1 MSEATSTDDTIEA
14 RLAHF
19 AVQLNEQT
27 AQLRK
32 VEGERDEYRKLVLHL
47 KEENERLRRGLL
59 GQKAERLPRN
69 DAQLSLAIL
78 GMAMAGADSSSEAEA
93 AAAAVEKQLVKE
105 HTRCKPVRKP
115 LPVELPRVEIEI
127 VPPEVEREP
136 DAFEC
141 IGSETREVLE
151 RRPAAVVAVKL
162 VYKKFA
168 RKDRE
173 RGGETEVLVGETVEL
188 PIERGSAGPGFL
200 ADTIVRRWQDH
211 QPLNRLEVVYAR
223 DGLDLS
229 RSTLCT
235 WHGELGEL
243 ARPLHEA
250 MFIDALGS
258 PYLCVDATGV
268 LVLAKERCHNGHF
281 WVLVAPDRH
290 VLFRYSES
298 HDGAAV
304 DKLLPGYHGHLVADA
319 HIVYDHLYKTGNVV
333 EVGCWAH
340 ARRYWWKALGSDPER
355 ANIALVY
362 IGSLFRIER
371 TIASSPRKKKR
382 EVRQEKSKPIV
393 EAFFTWC
400 AAEQGRVLD
409 ESPVADAIQ
418 YAVNQKAALMRFL
431 DDGSLPM
438 HNNISELNLRRQV
451 VGRRN
456 WLFCGSEDGAE
467 INTIFVSLLASCR
480 MHRIEPLG
488 YMRDLLCLLPRWPKH
503 RVLDLAPVNWTQTV
517 AQAEV
522 QQALASNVFRQV
534 VLGQRT

>member
-1 MSEATSTDDTIEA
+1 VSEATSTDDTIEA

-19 AVQLNEQT
+19 AVQLNELT

-78 GMAMAGADSSSEAEA
+78 GMAMAGVDSSSEAEA

-115 LPVELPRVEIEI
+115 LPAELPRVEIEI

-211 QPLNRLEVVYAR
+211 QPLNRLEAVYAR

-235 WHGELGEL
+235 WHGELGGL
-243 ARPLHEA
+243 ARPVYEA

-281 WVLVAPDRH
+281 
-290 VLFRYSES
+290 
-298 HDGAAV
+298 
-304 DKLLPGYHGHLVADA
+304 
-319 HIVYDHLYKTGNVV
+319 
-333 EVGCWAH
+333 
-340 ARRYWWKALGSDPER
+340 
-355 ANIALVY
+355 
-362 IGSLFRIER
+362 
-371 TIASSPRKKKR
+371 
-382 EVRQEKSKPIV
+382 
-393 EAFFTWC
+393 
-400 AAEQGRVLD
+400 
-409 ESPVADAIQ
+409 
-418 YAVNQKAALMRFL
+418 
-431 DDGSLPM
+431 
-438 HNNISELNLRRQV
+438 
-451 VGRRN
+451 
-456 WLFCGSEDGAE
+456 
-467 INTIFVSLLASCR
+467 
-480 MHRIEPLG
+480 
-488 YMRDLLCLLPRWPKH
+488 
-503 RVLDLAPVNWTQTV
+503 
-517 AQAEV
+517 
-522 QQALASNVFRQV
+522 
-534 VLGQRT
+534 

>member
-1 MSEATSTDDTIEA
+1 
-14 RLAHF
+14 
-19 AVQLNEQT
+19 
-27 AQLRK
+27 
-32 VEGERDEYRKLVLHL
+32 
-47 KEENERLRRGLL
+47 
-59 GQKAERLPRN
+59 
-69 DAQLSLAIL
+69 
-78 GMAMAGADSSSEAEA
+78 
-93 AAAAVEKQLVKE
+93 
-105 HTRCKPVRKP
+105 
-115 LPVELPRVEIEI
+115 
-127 VPPEVEREP
+127 
-136 DAFEC
+136 
-141 IGSETREVLE
+141 
-151 RRPAAVVAVKL
+151 
-162 VYKKFA
+162 
-168 RKDRE
+168 
-173 RGGETEVLVGETVEL
+173 
-188 PIERGSAGPGFL
+188 
-200 ADTIVRRWQDH
+200 VRRWQDH

-503 RVLDLAPVNWTQTV
+503 RVLDLAPVNWTQTL
-517 AQAEV
+517 AQSEV
-522 QQALASNVFRQV
+522 QQALAANVFRQV

>member
-168 RKDRE
+168 R
-173 RGGETEVLVGETVEL
+173 RG
-188 PIERGSAGPGFL
+188 
-200 ADTIVRRWQDH
+200 
-211 QPLNRLEVVYAR
+211 
-223 DGLDLS
+223 
-229 RSTLCT
+229 
-235 WHGELGEL
+235 
-243 ARPLHEA
+243 
-250 MFIDALGS
+250 
-258 PYLCVDATGV
+258 
-268 LVLAKERCHNGHF
+268 
-281 WVLVAPDRH
+281 
-290 VLFRYSES
+290 
-298 HDGAAV
+298 
-304 DKLLPGYHGHLVADA
+304 
-319 HIVYDHLYKTGNVV
+319 
-333 EVGCWAH
+333 
-340 ARRYWWKALGSDPER
+340 
-355 ANIALVY
+355 
-362 IGSLFRIER
+362 
-371 TIASSPRKKKR
+371 
-382 EVRQEKSKPIV
+382 
-393 EAFFTWC
+393 
-400 AAEQGRVLD
+400 
-409 ESPVADAIQ
+409 
-418 YAVNQKAALMRFL
+418 
-431 DDGSLPM
+431 
-438 HNNISELNLRRQV
+438 
-451 VGRRN
+451 
-456 WLFCGSEDGAE
+456 
-467 INTIFVSLLASCR
+467 
-480 MHRIEPLG
+480 
-488 YMRDLLCLLPRWPKH
+488 
-503 RVLDLAPVNWTQTV
+503 
-517 AQAEV
+517 
-522 QQALASNVFRQV
+522 
-534 VLGQRT
+534 

>member
-1 MSEATSTDDTIEA
+1 
-14 RLAHF
+14 
-19 AVQLNEQT
+19 
-27 AQLRK
+27 
-32 VEGERDEYRKLVLHL
+32 
-47 KEENERLRRGLL
+47 
-59 GQKAERLPRN
+59 
-69 DAQLSLAIL
+69 
-78 GMAMAGADSSSEAEA
+78 
-93 AAAAVEKQLVKE
+93 
-105 HTRCKPVRKP
+105 
-115 LPVELPRVEIEI
+115 VELPRVEIEI

-211 QPLNRLEVVYAR
+211 QPLNRLEAVYAR
-223 DGLDLS
+223 DGLELS

-235 WHGELGEL
+235 WHGELGGL

-250 MFIDALGS
+250 MFNDALGS

-503 RVLDLAPVNWTQTV
+503 RVLDLAPVNWTQTL
-517 AQAEV
+517 AQSEV
-522 QQALASNVFRQV
+522 QQALAANVFRQV